1 MPEPGFISYIG
12 VATGLTGILLGI
24 ANWRRLSAYKR
35 LDLRLQ
41 LRLAAIELEE
51 SLSDLPGLIE
61 RANTSRAANAS
72 AAGRPKSGFM
82 KAWTEEISENLK
94 RERREQANRPR

>member
-1 MPEPGFISYIG
+1 MPESGFISYIG

-72 AAGRPKSGFM
+72 AAGRLKSGFM
-82 KAWTEEISENLK
+82 KAWTEEISENLN